1 MQEEKPCEHAQ
12 SKAVSKP
19 QKLLALSVAKPSV
32 CDAVWRRWAG
42 CLLRCGQGKAKQ
54 HELRQGG
61 RPEWEATLSMT
72 LRSLRP
78 ADAGLITM
86 LAVYDY
92 SHPSFQADVIRWL
105 LARWGL
111 RGFLYVF
118 DSILVWDLQRC
129 GSALVL
135 CQIKHRAQ
143 SCNAFHDAREDV
155 QSSVHL
161 ALAGKTDEALK
172 GS

>member
-1 MQEEKPCEHAQ
+1 
-12 SKAVSKP
+12 
-19 QKLLALSVAKPSV
+19 
-32 CDAVWRRWAG
+32 
-42 CLLRCGQGKAKQ
+42 
-54 HELRQGG
+54 
-61 RPEWEATLSMT
+61 
-72 LRSLRP
+72 
-78 ADAGLITM
+78 M